1 MDATLLL
8 IASLV
13 GIVAVGLILARHDRE
28 DQVTSTESPTA
39 ASSEGETRC
48 PSCGMGNLVGTA
60 ACAACGAPL
69 PRHHAPP
76 VS

>member
-1 MDATLLL
+1 MDATVLL

-13 GIVAVGLILARHDRE
+13 GIVAIGLILARHDRE
-28 DQVTSTESPTA
+28 GRVTSSESPMA

-48 PSCGMGNLVGTA
+48 PTCGMGNLVGTA
-60 ACAACGAPL
+60 DCVACGAPL